1 VFHPWLRILVDEKT
15 HCSGDSSFILCR
27 QGYLGRFGAKMKD
40 EASYHCDSCGEEI
53 VVPID
58 LTAGSSQEYVE
69 DCPVCCRP
77 NVIHVEID
85 DAGDARVWA
94 ERE

>member
-1 VFHPWLRILVDEKT
+1 MGHVVDCFRTEENEEPM
-15 HCSGDSSFILCR
+15 H
-27 QGYLGRFGAKMKD
+27 D

-69 DCPVCCRP
+69 DCPVCCCP

-85 DAGDARVWA
+85 EDGDVPVWA
-94 ERE
+94 EKE